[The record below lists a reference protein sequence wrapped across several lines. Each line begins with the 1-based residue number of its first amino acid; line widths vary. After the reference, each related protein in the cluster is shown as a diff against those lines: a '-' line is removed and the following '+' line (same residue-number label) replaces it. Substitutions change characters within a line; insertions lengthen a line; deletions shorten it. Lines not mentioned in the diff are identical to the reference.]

1 MKRGEKKLII
11 FQAIMLVSLF
21 LNIFTKIITSEVGHA
36 AIALIFFG
44 LSYILFGF
52 EKNKSFNKKRMLKV
66 VSLYAISFLIFLYA
80 FGLLTGYESSS
91 YDLSIFGIIKNIWSL
106 IIFYESIELLRYNI
120 LKKGEKSNIVFIVTI
135 FSILMF
141 ELSLQS
147 SFYDFNLKIDIV
159 KYLTIVVI
167 PCICKSIV
175 LNLFAK
181 KYGYEAGIIYQLLFN
196 LYVFIIPILPSYD
209 YFLTSVINF
218 LLPIAMWAFC
228 KYSLDKEKK
237 EDVRNKHIFAKVISS
252 ILIVLSLIVIGL
264 FSNLFRFWIAVIGSG
279 SMSPTINVGDI
290 IIVDKGVKDNLDS
303 LNIGD
308 VLVFKM
314 NDKIYTHRIIKIDK
328 ENNLL
333 SISTKGD
340 RKGNAVD
347 SWTVRNENIIGIAR
361 YRIPYIGYPTVWLNR
376 MIRENK

>member
-1 MKRGEKKLII
+1 
-11 FQAIMLVSLF
+11 
-21 LNIFTKIITSEVGHA
+21 
-36 AIALIFFG
+36 
-44 LSYILFGF
+44 
-52 EKNKSFNKKRMLKV
+52 
-66 VSLYAISFLIFLYA
+66 
-80 FGLLTGYESSS
+80 
-91 YDLSIFGIIKNIWSL
+91 
-106 IIFYESIELLRYNI
+106 
-120 LKKGEKSNIVFIVTI
+120 
-135 FSILMF
+135 
-141 ELSLQS
+141 
-147 SFYDFNLKIDIV
+147 
-159 KYLTIVVI
+159 
-167 PCICKSIV
+167 
-175 LNLFAK
+175 
-181 KYGYEAGIIYQLLFN
+181 
-196 LYVFIIPILPSYD
+196 
-209 YFLTSVINF
+209 
-218 LLPIAMWAFC
+218 MWAFC